1 MNFKHE
7 LNNKLLLQ
15 REENTKH
22 LEYEK
27 EFGLYKAIAAGDLE
41 EVNKRHKRYI
51 ETNGYTT
58 SDAKNGTLSQNP
70 LQNRKF
76 HFVILAAM
84 IARFCVE
91 AGLERETAYS
101 MSDIFI
107 QKADLCTTVP
117 QIDTLQA
124 TMIQEYTLS
133 MRNNQKKNV
142 YSRPIVKCIDYIYD
156 NLNQKLKVQ
165 NIAAYLNINPSYLS
179 RLFSREVGMSL
190 SAYIKD
196 KRLDAAA
203 QMLQY
208 SDYSITD
215 ISEHFNFS
223 SQSHFTAA
231 FQEKYG
237 ITPKRYRDKYTTKSM
252 PSNG

>member
-1 MNFKHE
+1 MDIKHE
-7 LNNKLLLQ
+7 LNHKLFSQ
-15 REENTKH
+15 REENSKH

-27 EFGLYKAIAAGDLE
+27 EFGFYRAIASGDIDD
-41 EVNKRHKRYI
+41 VNRRHQQYI
-51 ETNGYTT
+51 DSDGYTT
-58 SDAKNGTLSQNP
+58 SESKNGILSKNP

-84 IARFCVE
+84 ITRFCVE
-91 AGLERETAYS
+91 AGLEREIAYN
-101 MSDIFI
+101 MSDIYI
-107 QKADLCTTVP
+107 QKADLCTSIA
-117 QIDTLQA
+117 QIDTLQSG
-124 TMIQEYTLS
+124 MINDFTLR
-133 MRNNQKKNV
+133 MRDNQKKNV
-142 YSRPIVKCIDYIYD
+142 YSRPIAKCIDYIYN
-156 NLNQKLKVQ
+156 NLHHKLRVTD
-165 NIAAYLNINPSYLS
+165 IAEHLAMNPSYLS
-179 RLFSREVGMSL
+179 KLFSKEVGVSL

-215 ISEHFNFS
+215 ISEYFDFS

-237 ITPKRYRDKYTTKSM
+237 ITPKRYRDKFATRSM
-252 PSNG
+252 PLNE

>member
-1 MNFKHE
+1 MDFKQE

-41 EVNKRHKRYI
+41 EVNRRHQWYI

-58 SDAKNGTLSQNP
+58 SNARNGTLSQNP

-84 IARFCVE
+84 ITRFCVE

-117 QIDTLQA
+117 QIDALQT

-156 NLNQKLKVQ
+156 NLSQKLKVQ
-165 NIAAYLNINPSYLS
+165 NIATHLNINPSYLS

-215 ISEHFNFS
+215 ISEYFNFS

-237 ITPKRYRDKYTTKSM
+237 ITPKRYRDKYATKSM